1 MDTLSWS
8 ALVDWSTVLGLVFG
22 GCCSNAISL
31 QELTS
36 EYPNVGS
43 LITFTQ
49 FLLVSL
55 HGIRKFLYFERGPLG
70 LPLPKMRPRRVPLTP
85 YLIQVVLYTAI
96 SSLNNAAFAYKIPMT
111 VHIIFRS
118 GGLVISLIMG
128 WLLAGKRYSRG
139 QVFAVIVVT
148 GGVMLTTASA
158 AVKKPQQSASAS
170 AADAGPPLKTYMTGV
185 GILTLALI
193 LGGLLGIT
201 QDRTYGKYGG
211 AKSKDP
217 NAPAIWEESMFY
229 MHFLSLPSFA
239 FMSKNIS
246 SQATSLMAASKA
258 HVTLPMPSP
267 FVTLH
272 PTPGKPAAS
281 TSLDLHVPKAV
292 VFLLLNALTQLFCS
306 AGVNRLTTKVSS
318 LTVTLVLVVRKAVS
332 LLLSV
337 ALFKRSAHMDSTQ
350 WLMLWSGAAL
360 VFAGTVI
367 YAGSSKPRPKVE
379 KEKAKQE

>member
-8 ALVDWSTVLGLVFG
+8 ALIDWSTVLGLVFG

-31 QELTS
+31 ERLTS

-55 HGIRKFLYFERGPLG
+55 HGLRKFLYFERGPLG
-70 LPLPKMRPRRVPLTP
+70 LPLPKMQPRRVPLMP

-96 SSLNNAAFAYKIPMT
+96 SVLNNAAFAYKIPMT

-139 QVFAVIVVT
+139 QVFAVLVVT
-148 GGVMLTTASA
+148 AGVMLTTASA
-158 AVKKPQQSASAS
+158 AVSKPKLSASAT
-170 AADAGPPLKTYMTGV
+170 DAGPPLKTYLTGV
-185 GILTLALI
+185 SLLTLALV
-193 LGGLLGIT
+193 LGGLLGMT
-201 QDRTYGKYGG
+201 QDHIYGKYG
-211 AKSKDP
+211 ATKSADP

-246 SQATSLMAASKA
+246 SQATSLMTASKA
-258 HVTLPMPSP
+258 NMLLPIPSP

-272 PTPGKPAAS
+272 PMPDKPAPSA
-281 TSLDLHVPKAV
+281 SLDLHVPHAV
-292 VFLLLNALTQLFCS
+292 VYLLLNAFTQLFCS
-306 AGVNRLTTKVSS
+306 AGVNRLTTKVTS

-332 LLLSV
+332 LVLSV
-337 ALFKRSAHMDSTQ
+337 ALFKRNAHMNSTQ

-360 VFAGTVI
+360 VFTGTVI
-367 YAGSSKPRPKVE
+367 YASSSKPRPKP
-379 KEKAKQE
+379 EKAKQE